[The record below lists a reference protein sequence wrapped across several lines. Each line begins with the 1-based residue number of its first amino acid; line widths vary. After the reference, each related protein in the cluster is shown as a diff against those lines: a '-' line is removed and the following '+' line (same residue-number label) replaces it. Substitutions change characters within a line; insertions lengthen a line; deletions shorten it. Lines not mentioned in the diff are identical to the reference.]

1 MNAQKLEQV
10 QKVFANDRFATENGV
25 VIDEVDDGYAKC
37 SLEIQPHHLNAG
49 GTVMGGAIFTL
60 ADFAFAV
67 ASNWNKPLN
76 VSTTSQITFLGTA
89 KGARLVA
96 EARKVKE
103 GRSTCYYLVDVSDD
117 LGNPVAHVT
126 ASGFVKSDPAGSG
139 YAHCRKRIMRI
150 YILFII
156 PHYGAERPDIPHQN
170 CPALSIAMLMPYS
183 F

>member
-10 QKVFANDRFATENGV
+10 QKVFAKDRFATDNGV
-25 VIDEVDDGYAKC
+25 VIDEVDDGYARC

-60 ADFAFAV
+60 ADFAF
-67 ASNWNKPLN
+67 SNWNKPLN

-103 GRSTCYYLVDVSDD
+103 GRSTCFYLVDVSDD

-126 ASGFVKSDPAGSG
+126 ASGFVKSGIQLVKDMPT
-139 YAHCRKRIMRI
+139 
-150 YILFII
+150 
-156 PHYGAERPDIPHQN
+156 AEKG
-170 CPALSIAMLMPYS
+170 
-183 F
+183 

>member
-1 MNAQKLEQV
+1 MSFFPRSLSSSSRRCASSS
-10 QKVFANDRFATENGV
+10 F
-25 VIDEVDDGYAKC
+25 VIV
-37 SLEIQPHHLNAG
+37 P
-49 GTVMGGAIFTL
+49 VFTL

-126 ASGFVKSDPAGSG
+126 ASGFVKSGTRLVQDMPT
-139 YAHCRKRIMRI
+139 
-150 YILFII
+150 
-156 PHYGAERPDIPHQN
+156 AEKG
-170 CPALSIAMLMPYS
+170 
-183 F
+183 

>member
-1 MNAQKLEQV
+1 MNAQKLEQI
-10 QKVFANDRFATENGV
+10 QKVFANDRFATDNGA

-60 ADFAFAV
+60 ADFTFAV

-76 VSTTSQITFLGTA
+76 VSTTSQITYLGTA
-89 KGARLVA
+89 KGTRLVA

-126 ASGFVKSDPAGSG
+126 ASGFIKSGTQLVKDLPGDEG
-139 YAHCRKRIMRI
+139 R
-150 YILFII
+150 
-156 PHYGAERPDIPHQN
+156 
-170 CPALSIAMLMPYS
+170 
-183 F
+183 

>member
-1 MNAQKLEQV
+1 
-10 QKVFANDRFATENGV
+10 
-25 VIDEVDDGYAKC
+25 
-37 SLEIQPHHLNAG
+37 
-49 GTVMGGAIFTL
+49 MGGAIFTL

-126 ASGFVKSDPAGSG
+126 ASGFVKSGTRLVQDMPT
-139 YAHCRKRIMRI
+139 
-150 YILFII
+150 
-156 PHYGAERPDIPHQN
+156 AEKG
-170 CPALSIAMLMPYS
+170 
-183 F
+183 

>member
-117 LGNPVAHVT
+117 LGNPVAH
-126 ASGFVKSDPAGSG
+126 APGWFRICPLPKKDNADIYPLYNPPLRRRKAGHSSPKLSGPF
-139 YAHCRKRIMRI
+139 HCNADAIF
-150 YILFII
+150 IL
-156 PHYGAERPDIPHQN
+156 
-170 CPALSIAMLMPYS
+170 M
-183 F
+183 